1 MCVLWLA
8 QGMDLK
14 GFNIY
19 ATTAANA
26 RESSWGT
33 YCPGQSP
40 APPPEFST
48 CLGDLYSVAF
58 LEDDDAADRRHETL
72 QEQFER
78 VKYRTSNNGTYM
90 QVGAERNSTAQ
101 LHRRRILLP
110 STAAWRLIS
119 AVQLSSQLFGCICSR
134 WAASPAV

>member
-1 MCVLWLA
+1 
-8 QGMDLK
+8 MDLK
-14 GFNIY
+14 GLNIY

-33 YCPGQSP
+33 YCPGQFP

-58 LEDDDAADRRHETL
+58 LEDDDAADRRTESL

-90 QVGAERNSTAQ
+90 QVRPA
-101 LHRRRILLP
+101 RRREGPTRVSLP
-110 STAAWRLIS
+110 
-119 AVQLSSQLFGCICSR
+119 G
-134 WAASPAV
+134 ASGLVCVAIIIEVALC